1 MRIFFLGILTSVLMI
16 GSSAELAEAS
26 QAYAQKNYRAAAR
39 TWRVALRK
47 YPNFAPQINY
57 NLGLCYLAL
66 DSNKLAMQ
74 CFQRAVSQEDAVT
87 TSRAYTHQAVSLAA
101 NDKVPGALRLLR
113 KALLLDPTNEAARYN
128 YEVLM
133 RKSGQDNPLPPK
145 QNSPNQPP
153 PPNQDQR
160 EKREQYMERVEAELR
175 RMLGRVPSDAALPNG
190 MDTLSLPEAVRVVE
204 ELREKELQFQQQL
217 RKSAPPVEESDAK
230 KPVW

>member
-1 MRIFFLGILTSVLMI
+1 MRLLFIGLLSSVLMI

-26 QAYAQKNYRAAAR
+26 RAYAEGNYRAAAR
-39 TWRVALRK
+39 TWKVALRK
-47 YPNFAPQINY
+47 YPNYAPQINY
-57 NLGLCYLAL
+57 NLGLCYQAL
-66 DSNKLAMQ
+66 DSSKLAMQ

-87 TSRAYTHQAVSLAA
+87 TSRAYTHQAVALAA

-113 KALLLDPTNEAARYN
+113 KALLLAPANEAARYN

-133 RKSGQDNPLPPK
+133 HKSGQDTPPPPK
-145 QNSPNQPP
+145 QNAPNQPP
-153 PPNQDQR
+153 PPDQNPR

-204 ELREKELQFQQQL
+204 ELREKELQYQQQL
-217 RKSAPPVEESDAK
+217 RKAAPPADPAAGG